1 MRDTERAAALN
12 AQPSER
18 LKALIFDG
26 NSATPELRSAIAEA
40 DAALVSVPPDDN
52 GDPVLR
58 ACGDVLAHAQRLRA
72 IVYLSTI
79 GVYGDRGGAWVDE
92 ATPPQPGAARSRERL
107 AAEQAWMDFGA
118 RHDIAVAILRLAGIY
133 GPGQNALVQIASGK
147 ARRIVKPGQVFNRIH
162 VGDIAQAIDA
172 AFTRR
177 VSGVFN
183 VADDA
188 PTPPA
193 DPIVFAAQLMGVE
206 PPPEIPFEASRAVDV
221 ADGAEF
227 LAGMPPRE
235 ERQAQTPTRRQLAL
249 SDLSRG
255 VTGVIRREVIAVY
268 VSRMRCSTKWCTAD
282 PGSSR
287 APSSLRSRVCTAPLR
302 FATCCGAPGK
312 QARSSASSAP

>member
-1 MRDTERAAALN
+1 MLICFGLGYSAQHFVETFGQKFDRIVGTVRSAERADTLN
-12 AQPSER
+12 AHPSGR

-26 NSATPELRSAIAEA
+26 SSATPDLRVAIAEA

-52 GDPVLR
+52 GDPVVR
-58 ACGDVLAHAQRLRA
+58 ACGEVLAHARRLRG

-107 AAEQAWMDFGA
+107 AAEQAWLDFGA
-118 RHDIAVAILRLAGIY
+118 RRGIAVAILRLAGIY

-172 AFTRR
+172 AFARR
-177 VSGVFN
+177 AFGIFN
-183 VADDA
+183 VADDE

-206 PPPEIPFEASRAVDV
+206 PPPEIPFEQAAPSMSPMALSFWQECRRVRNDKLKRELGVRLRYPTYREGLRAL
-221 ADGAEF
+221 F
-227 LAGMPPRE
+227 E
-235 ERQAQTPTRRQLAL
+235 ER
-249 SDLSRG
+249 
-255 VTGVIRREVIAVY
+255 
-268 VSRMRCSTKWCTAD
+268 
-282 PGSSR
+282 
-287 APSSLRSRVCTAPLR
+287 
-302 FATCCGAPGK
+302 
-312 QARSSASSAP
+312 

>member
-1 MRDTERAAALN
+1 MLICFGLGYSAQHFVDIFGDEFDRIVGTVRSAERAAALN
-12 AQPSER
+12 AHPSGR

-26 NSATPELRSAIAEA
+26 SSATPELRSAIAEA

-58 ACGDVLAHAQRLRA
+58 ACGDALAHAQRLRA

-107 AAEQAWMDFGA
+107 AAEHAWLDFGE

-172 AFTRR
+172 AFARR
-177 VSGVFN
+177 ASGIFN
-183 VADDA
+183 VADDE

-193 DPIVFAAQLMGVE
+193 DPIVFAAQLLGVE
-206 PPPEIPFEASRAVDV
+206 PPPEIPFEQAAPTMSPMALSFWQECRRVKNDKLKRELGVSLRYPTYREGLRAL
-221 ADGAEF
+221 F
-227 LAGMPPRE
+227 E
-235 ERQAQTPTRRQLAL
+235 ER
-249 SDLSRG
+249 
-255 VTGVIRREVIAVY
+255 
-268 VSRMRCSTKWCTAD
+268 
-282 PGSSR
+282 
-287 APSSLRSRVCTAPLR
+287 
-302 FATCCGAPGK
+302 
-312 QARSSASSAP
+312 

>member
-1 MRDTERAAALN
+1 MLICFGLGYSAQHFVEVFGQKFGHIVGTVRGAERAAALN
-12 AQPSER
+12 ASPSGR
-18 LKALIFDG
+18 LTALIFDG
-26 NSATPELRSAIAEA
+26 NNAATPELQSAIAEA
-40 DAALVSVPPDDN
+40 DAALVSVPPDEN

-58 ACGDVLAHAQRLRA
+58 TCGDILAHAQRLRA

-107 AAEQAWMDFGA
+107 AAEQAWIDFGA
-118 RHDIAVAILRLAGIY
+118 HHNVAVAVLRLAGIY

-147 ARRIVKPGQVFNRIH
+147 ARRIVNPGQVFNRIH

-177 VSGVFN
+177 ASGIFN

-206 PPPEIPFEASRAVDV
+206 PPPEISFE
-221 ADGAEF
+221 
-227 LAGMPPRE
+227 
-235 ERQAQTPTRRQLAL
+235 QA
-249 SDLSRG
+249 
-255 VTGVIRREVIAVY
+255 
-268 VSRMRCSTKWCTAD
+268 
-282 PGSSR
+282 
-287 APSSLRSRVCTAPLR
+287 APSMSPMAMSFWQECRRVKNDKLKRELGVSLRYPTYREGLR
-302 FATCCGAPGK
+302 ALFE
-312 QARSSASSAP
+312 QQ